1 MTTLGERPFHW
12 LMGALFL
19 GSTFLDPAMRA
30 VTSAWSPPQVSLM
43 TLVIGLIWVGLFA
56 GYRGKNLED
65 RLRVLEDRAQR
76 AERKIEAL
84 DAEFT
89 QRHRP
94 LI

>member
-1 MTTLGERPFHW
+1 MTTLGERPFHF

-30 VTSAWSPPQVSLM
+30 LTGAWSPPEVSLLTVVLGM
-43 TLVIGLIWVGLFA
+43 IWVGLFA

-76 AERKIEAL
+76 AERKLEML
-84 DAEFT
+84 DAEMAE
-89 QRHRP
+89 RNRP
-94 LI
+94 LL